1 MNELLLD
8 TALAI
13 SIGGLLLVIILTT
26 DYLFRRRRR
35 KHGSRYAA
43 RS

>member
-1 MNELLLD
+1 MHELLLD

-13 SIGGLLLVIILTT
+13 SIGGLLLVIILAT
-26 DYLFRRRRR
+26 DYLFRRRR
-35 KHGSRYAA
+35 KKPGSRYAA